1 MKVTVIGNGVSRTP
15 IPLDKIP
22 GIKIGC
28 NDIYREYCVD
38 YLCAVDYAM
47 LKEIHESGYDGKVY
61 YRHFSLKRQG
71 LEPKA
76 NWHSPYF
83 MQNNS
88 SGHGGIELAASLE
101 ASQIDLLGFDCIVG
115 RVYGTE
121 SATYTPPSNMMI
133 WINSL
138 IYMAKVYPIRRVIGE
153 NSLDI
158 PEIPSITV
166 ENYLK
171 ELDK

>member
-1 MKVTVIGNGVSRTP
+1 
-15 IPLDKIP
+15 
-22 GIKIGC
+22 
-28 NDIYREYCVD
+28 
-38 YLCAVDYAM
+38 
-47 LKEIHESGYDGKVY
+47 
-61 YRHFSLKRQG
+61 
-71 LEPKA
+71 
-76 NWHSPYF
+76 

-88 SGHGGIELAASLE
+88 SGHGGIELAASLK

-115 RVYGTE
+115 RVYGTDLK
-121 SATYTPPSNMMI
+121 TYRPPSNIML
-133 WINSL
+133 WINAL
-138 IYMAKVYPIRRVIGE
+138 IHMAKVYPIRRVVGE